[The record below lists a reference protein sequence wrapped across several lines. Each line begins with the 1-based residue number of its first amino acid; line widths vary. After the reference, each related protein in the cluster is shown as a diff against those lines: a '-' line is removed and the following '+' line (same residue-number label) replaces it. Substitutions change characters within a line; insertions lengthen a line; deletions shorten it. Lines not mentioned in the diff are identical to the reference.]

1 MLYIIYDVI
10 FIFIINT
17 IFSQEKLAIQL
28 LLNNK
33 NTNNVET
40 HTCIILSLV
49 FLGLFIV
56 RCWEVIQYMLYLR
69 EYYNQRHKNIRKF
82 NGLPFSLCFSVIL
95 I

>member
-1 MLYIIYDVI
+1 M
-10 FIFIINT
+10 
-17 IFSQEKLAIQL
+17 
-28 LLNNK
+28 LNNK
-33 NTNNVET
+33 NTNNLET

-69 EYYNQRHKNIRKF
+69 EYYNQRDKNIKKF
-82 NGLPFSLCFSVIL
+82 NGLRLFLYFSVIL